1 MVRPSLLSR
10 DQIESELNGLPGW
23 SSEAMTEGPAEPSPM
38 KAEGGTAEGGTAEG
52 GTALV
57 REFKFNNFTGAFG
70 FMAAVATVA
79 ERMGHHPDWSNSY
92 NKVTV
97 RLTTHDVGG
106 VTSLDVELAH
116 EMSALAGDTDPS

>member
-10 DQIESELNGLPGW
+10 DQIESELKELPGW
-23 SSEAMTEGPAEPSPM
+23 SSEAMSEDP
-38 KAEGGTAEGGTAEG
+38 TAPPDGNSEG

-57 REFKFNNFTGAFG
+57 REFEFDNFTGAFG

-92 NKVTV
+92 NQVTV
-97 RLTTHDVGG
+97 RLSTHDVGG

-116 EMSALAGDTDPS
+116 EMSALAGATR

>member
-10 DQIESELNGLPGW
+10 DQIESELKGLPGW
-23 SSEAMTEGPAEPSPM
+23 SSEALPEDSTAPRSGDTEGS
-38 KAEGGTAEGGTAEG
+38 
-52 GTALV
+52 TALV
-57 REFKFNNFTGAFG
+57 REFEFNNFTRAFG

-92 NKVTV
+92 NQVTV
-97 RLTTHDVGG
+97 RLSTHDVGG

-116 EMSALAGDTDPS
+116 EMSALAGDTETS